1 MSYSTKAISLLLAA
15 AMLAQPALT
24 AYADDMDSSVIQND
38 SSVSDKLSS
47 ADSLEEVV
55 FSDIS
60 EESVTEEQP
69 ESEAEELAEYVL
81 REIRFHAPKTT
92 PHIISL

>member
-55 FSDIS
+55 F
-60 EESVTEEQP
+60 
-69 ESEAEELAEYVL
+69 
-81 REIRFHAPKTT
+81 F
-92 PHIISL
+92 